1 MKFMKKFFA
10 ILLSAL
16 MLTLTMAG
24 CGDEEG
30 EKSMPL
36 EWIDDPQSYE
46 DYMNNAKITSLTQL
60 GNTYRLKNAIE
71 KAKNGEDVN
80 IVYLGGSITEGD
92 ILELEERYAKRSYNY
107 FRGRKHSLPRRLDNR
122 GRHLRA

>member
-1 MKFMKKFFA
+1 MRRRIQVRVKNCTLYGCFVSAEQPSVSKAAFAAYAARKIAMKFMKKFFA

-71 KAKNGEDVN
+71 KAKNGEVEN
-80 IVYLGGSITEGD
+80 IVYIGG
-92 ILELEERYAKRSYNY
+92 
-107 FRGRKHSLPRRLDNR
+107 
-122 GRHLRA
+122 